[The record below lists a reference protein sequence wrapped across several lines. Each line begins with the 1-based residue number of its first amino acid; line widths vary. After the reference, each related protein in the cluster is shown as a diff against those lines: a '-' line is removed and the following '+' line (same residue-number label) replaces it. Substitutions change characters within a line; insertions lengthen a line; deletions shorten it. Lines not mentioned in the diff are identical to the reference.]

1 MVERLA
7 DIVTQIQN
15 VRQLRSVVTA
25 MRGIAASRAQ
35 KGRSLLDG
43 IDAYSKVI
51 AHAIGQALSLLP
63 PDAVAAPPAGGA
75 RRDWGARG
83 ARPGLIL
90 FCAEQ
95 GFAGAYSE
103 RVLDAAAGGADGVDG
118 AGGAGEIENATILI
132 VGTRG
137 GVVASERGIKPAW
150 SGAMATRVEAIP
162 RFADQL
168 AEALFGFVADGAIAK
183 ADILFSRS
191 VSGSGIEIDRHSL
204 LPIDL
209 GRFARP
215 AGGQAPLTTLT
226 PELLLEHLAAEYIYA
241 QLCQAAMHAFEAE
254 NEARMM
260 AMASAKTNIET
271 KLAGLAQ
278 RERQLRQEEVT
289 TEIVEL
295 AAGAEASQPSFGRF
309 VGNSPKTRII

>member
-1 MVERLA
+1 MVERLV
-7 DIVTQIQN
+7 DIVTQIRN
-15 VRQLRSVVTA
+15 VRQLGSVVTA
-25 MRGIAASRAQ
+25 MRGIAASRAL

-63 PDAVAAPPAGGA
+63 PDAVAGPQAGAASGA
-75 RRDWGARG
+75 WWARG

-90 FCAEQ
+90 FCAEH

-103 RVLDAAAGGADGVDG
+103 RVFDAAGRVDG
-118 AGGAGEIENATILI
+118 AGGADEIEEATILI
-132 VGTRG
+132 IGTRG

-168 AEALFGFVADGAIAK
+168 AEALFGFVASGAIAK
-183 ADILFSRS
+183 VDIVFSRS
-191 VSGSGIEIDRHSL
+191 VSGSGIQIDRHSL

-209 GRFARP
+209 GNFARP

-226 PELLLEHLAAEYIYA
+226 PHLLLERLAAEYIYA

-271 KLAGLAQ
+271 KLARLAQ
-278 RERQLRQEEVT
+278 RERELRQEEVT

-295 AAGAEASQPSFGRF
+295 VAGAEAAQS
-309 VGNSPKTRII
+309 TRR